1 MQPALRP
8 LAPPAHAFVWTPE
21 ELAGIYREDLNL
33 CVWRRGLDA
42 PLAHWLSDVAA
53 TRELDV
59 IARVRGDAPDL
70 RRRLEGLPQGPHF
83 EAWLTDVHFL
93 LHLYTDLLGAAEL
106 GVRLHILAS
115 DMCPR
120 FHVDRVGVRLL
131 CTYAGPATEW
141 LENAHVARGAL
152 GASGD
157 VTRPGAPVHALERF
171 DVALLK
177 GESWPGNQGNGAVHR
192 SPPSPAV
199 AGGGSFSPS
208 KHSRGPPPCRR
219 SVRSPGSGRS
229 SATPSPTPTTGTSGA
244 RCRTSSGTASGC
256 PA

>member
-8 LAPPAHAFVWTPE
+8 RASPAQAFVWTPE
-21 ELAGIYREDLNL
+21 ELADIYREDLNL
-33 CVWRRGLDA
+33 CVWRRGLDT

-70 RRRLEGLPQGPHF
+70 RRRLDGLPQGPQF
-83 EAWLTDVHFL
+83 EAWLADVHFL
-93 LHLYTDLLGAAEL
+93 LRLYTDLFGAAEL

-115 DMCPR
+115 AMCPA

-141 LENAHVARGAL
+141 LENAHVARGE
-152 GASGD
+152 
-157 VTRPGAPVHALERF
+157 PVHALERF

-192 SPPSPAV
+192 SPAI
-199 AGGGSFSPS
+199 A
-208 KHSRGPPPCRR
+208 
-219 SVRSPGSGRS
+219 GSGQRRLFLS
-229 SATPSPTPTTGTSGA
+229 IEAL
-244 RCRTSSGTASGC
+244 
-256 PA
+256 

>member
-1 MQPALRP
+1 MQPALRA

-21 ELAGIYREDLNL
+21 ALAGIYREDLNL
-33 CVWRRGLDA
+33 CVWRRGLDT

-70 RRRLEGLPQGPHF
+70 RRRLDGLPQGPPF

-93 LHLYTDLLGAAEL
+93 LHLYADLFGAAEL

-120 FHVDRVGVRLL
+120 LHVDRVGVRLL

-192 SPPSPAV
+192 SPAIAS
-199 AGGGSFSPS
+199 
-208 KHSRGPPPCRR
+208 
-219 SVRSPGSGRS
+219 SGRRRLFLS
-229 SATPSPTPTTGTSGA
+229 IEAL
-244 RCRTSSGTASGC
+244 
-256 PA
+256 